1 MRVLLL
7 TLAAMFASGLSN
19 ANAAAPARESSTS
32 QPSTT
37 SQLASLRTLLQAPD
51 SRIDLAQAKLA
62 IDRMID
68 QKIDE
73 AATLRQLDI
82 LATRIKA
89 RFPVGANDAVKM
101 ELLLASLR
109 QPGPWN
115 DYRPFSYDLD
125 DPFGKD
131 IRNKLMS
138 TYLASR
144 KGNCVSMPV
153 LLVILGQKLELNITL
168 ATAPEH
174 VLAKFHNPFDN
185 KWVNVE
191 ATSFGFKLDSSYQRE
206 GGITPLAMKNRIY
219 LRPLSKSEAVVVM
232 AGTLLEFYGRQGQ
245 QDRRIAV
252 ADLLLQTDPK
262 DVSTMLQKGNA
273 YFRMAKERYLSKYQ
287 SLEEMSP
294 AQRQELE
301 TLQHNN
307 DLWFD
312 KAEALGW
319 TIPTQTRNANY
330 LQHIQRIRAAQQG
343 GQ

>member
-1 MRVLLL
+1 MRSLLL
-7 TLAAMFASGLSN
+7 TLWAMFVFGLSS
-19 ANAAAPARESSTS
+19 ANAAVPAKKSPTPQTS
-32 QPSTT
+32 PS
-37 SQLASLRTLLQAPD
+37 SQLAPLRTLLQTPD
-51 SRIDLAQAKLA
+51 SQIDLAKAKLT
-62 IDRMID
+62 IDRLID
-68 QKIDE
+68 PKIDT
-73 AATLRQLDI
+73 AATLRQLDT

-89 RFPVGANDAVKM
+89 RFPAGANNAVKM

-109 QPGPWN
+109 QPGAWN

-125 DPFGKD
+125 DPFGKN
-131 IRNKLMS
+131 IRNKLIS

-153 LLVILGQKLELNITL
+153 LLVILGQKLGLNITL

-206 GGITPLAMKNRIY
+206 GGITPLAMKNGIY
-219 LRPLSKSEAVVVM
+219 LRPRNKRESVAIMMS
-232 AGTLLEFYGRQGQ
+232 TLMEFYGQQGQ

-252 ADLLLQTDPK
+252 ADLALQADQK
-262 DVSTMLQKGNA
+262 DTFAMLQKGNA
-273 YFRMAKERYLSKYQ
+273 YFRMVEQRYMTKYP
-287 SLEEMSP
+287 SP
-294 AQRQELE
+294 AAIPAAQRKDFEM
-301 TLQHNN
+301 LQRNN

-319 TIPTQTRNANY
+319 AMPTQAQEANY
-330 LQHIQRIRAAQQG
+330 LQTIQRTKAQ
-343 GQ
+343 

>member
-1 MRVLLL
+1 
-7 TLAAMFASGLSN
+7 MFEMSN
-19 ANAAAPARESSTS
+19 ANAAALAKKPPASQSS
-32 QPSTT
+32 PS
-37 SQLASLRTLLQAPD
+37 SQLAPLRTLLQTPD
-51 SRIDLAQAKLA
+51 SQIDLAEAKLT

-68 QKIDE
+68 PKIDT
-73 AATLRQLDI
+73 AATLRQLDT
-82 LATRIKA
+82 LAARIKA
-89 RFPVGANDAVKM
+89 RFPAGANNAVKM

-115 DYRPFSYDLD
+115 DYWPFSYDLD
-125 DPFGKD
+125 DPFGKN
-131 IRNKLMS
+131 IRNKLIS

-153 LLVILGQKLELNITL
+153 LLVILGQRLGLNITL

-219 LRPLSKSEAVVVM
+219 LRPLSKREAVEVM
-232 AGTLLEFYGRQGQ
+232 AGTLLEFYGQQGQ

-252 ADLLLQTDPK
+252 ADLLLQADPK
-262 DVSTMLQKGNA
+262 DVFAMLQKGNA
-273 YFRMAKERYLSKYQ
+273 YHRMMKERYLSKYQ

-294 AQRQELE
+294 AQQQEFEMLR
-301 TLQHNN
+301 HNN

-319 TIPTQTRNANY
+319 AMPTQAQNANY
-330 LQHIQRIRAAQQG
+330 LQHIQRTKAAQQG
-343 GQ
+343 GR